1 MKSMLCRKEFGFGCE
16 YVKQGSGNF
25 PEEMS
30 LELRGKKSR

>member
-1 MKSMLCRKEFGFGCE
+1 MKSMLCRKEFGCE

-30 LELRGKKSR
+30 LELRGKKTR